1 MTKYYGR
8 SHTIGTVE
16 QGSKEH
22 NFTAVSEDFDPTAEG
37 YPYASA
43 SIQYSP
49 LRYSPN
55 YSNEPHMYDPHG
67 VSGLSEHALWSM
79 RSTKKYAESLPENAG
94 DLIRSLGRGS
104 YTEAKR
110 AADEMAKIPSFH
122 SETLFDTQPEQLKV
136 KELFADPKMDISA
149 MNLVGIAKYRYPNA
163 EIVPSNDLSVHSSKL
178 VKNAVSRGLLSPN
191 PDNPD
196 ADITNNVD
204 YKERIRRT
212 LGAVPR
218 EYSELGLMLAPDA
231 GDKGSQEVRKMLRAN
246 RPVRNNTP
254 VTQKGL
260 SAQFLPGMEGFV

>member
-49 LRYSPN
+49 LRYSPKF
-55 YSNEPHMYDPHG
+55 SNEPHKYDPHG
-67 VSGLSEHALWSM
+67 VSGLSEHAIWS
-79 RSTKKYAESLPENAG
+79 KINNNPAESPPENAG
-94 DLIRSLGRGS
+94 DLIRSLARGS
-104 YTEAKR
+104 YAEAKG
-110 AADEMAKIPSFH
+110 AADEMSKMPFFH
-122 SETLFDTQPEQLKV
+122 SGTLFDTHPEQLKV
-136 KELFADPKMDISA
+136 KELFADTKMNIPA
-149 MNLVGIAKYRYPNA
+149 MNLVGIAKSRYPNA
-163 EIVPSNDLSVHSSKL
+163 SIVPSNDLSVHSSKL

-196 ADITNNVD
+196 AYITNNVD
-204 YKERIRRT
+204 SKERIRRT

-231 GDKGSQEVRKMLRAN
+231 GDIGSQEVRKMLRAN
-246 RPVRNNTP
+246 KPTRNNTP